1 MKKWQL
7 IVLQFVGSLLG
18 DWAKKKIG
26 KKDTA
31 ESQNID
37 KEDENVV

>member
-18 DWAKKKIG
+18 DWAKKKIV
-26 KKDTA
+26 KKDV
-31 ESQNID
+31 ESQEID
-37 KEDENVV
+37 NPNENVV